1 MGGRSSAKLPK
12 MKFSHRARAATI
24 ADKANNAIRGHKR
37 KHVLFLANAYP
48 VADFSRPLWARR
60 LPTQDAPTRRVQ
72 RGAAIAG
79 KDSKKMLE
87 IASIFLRKEEGQVCE
102 LGTTSS

>member
-12 MKFSHRARAATI
+12 MEFSHRARAATI
-24 ADKANNAIRGHKR
+24 ADKADNAIRGHKR

-48 VADFSRPLWARR
+48 VADFLARR

-87 IASIFLRKEEGQVCE
+87 TASIFLRKEEGQVCE

>member
-12 MKFSHRARAATI
+12 MEFSHRARAATI
-24 ADKANNAIRGHKR
+24 ADKANNAIRGHNR

-48 VADFSRPLWARR
+48 VADFSSWARR

-87 IASIFLRKEEGQVCE
+87 TASIFLRKEEGQVCE